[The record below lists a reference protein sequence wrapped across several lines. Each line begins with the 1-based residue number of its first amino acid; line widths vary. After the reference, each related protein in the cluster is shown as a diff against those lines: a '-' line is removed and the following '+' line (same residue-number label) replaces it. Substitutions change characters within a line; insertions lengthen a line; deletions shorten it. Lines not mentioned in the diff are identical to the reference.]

1 MTKTG
6 YNQVLVSTVV
16 YKRLKTI
23 ATENNLSLGRTIA
36 KLLESKS
43 IDTVSIP
50 HNPVNNPSLEQEP
63 RAKLLL
69 GNSLGGGPDRI
80 RTDDLR
86 RVRPTFLPSHG
97 FLAS

>member
-1 MTKTG
+1 MTKAG
-6 YNQVLVSTVV
+6 YRQVLVSVAV
-16 YKRLKTI
+16 LERLKTV
-23 ATENNLSLGRTIA
+23 ATENGLSLGKTIA
-36 KLLESKS
+36 RLLESDC

-63 RAKLLL
+63 RAKLLPS
-69 GNSLGGGPDRI
+69 NSLGGGPDRI

>member
-1 MTKTG
+1 MTKAG
-6 YNQVLVSTVV
+6 YNQILVSAMV

-36 KLLESKS
+36 RLLESKS

-50 HNPVNNPSLEQEP
+50 QIPVNNPSLEQEP
-63 RAKLLL
+63 RAKLLPS
-69 GNSLGGGPDRI
+69 NSLGGGPDRI

-86 RVRPTFLPSHG
+86 RVRPTFLPSQG